1 MAIKRKKSKK
11 RRLVPSYEINDEDIN
26 FFLTSI
32 KKVEGSYPKIRDLQ
46 KLLRPRLDL
55 FKINTILRYLERD
68 KRLETDLDGN
78 IIWIREDSNSANKQ
92 SLAERADL
100 SKDFLEFFRKKN
112 NQRSENED
120 EVEDGDDAS
129 DETYQ

>member
-1 MAIKRKKSKK
+1 M
-11 RRLVPSYEINDEDIN
+11 
-26 FFLTSI
+26 TSI

-78 IIWIREDSNSANKQ
+78 IIWIREDSNSANKL
-92 SLAERADL
+92 SLAERANL
-100 SKDFLEFFRKKN
+100 SKEFLDFFSKN
-112 NQRSENED
+112 HNQRLEEE
-120 EVEDGDDAS
+120 EVEDGDDTG
-129 DETYQ
+129 DQTKQ

>member
-1 MAIKRKKSKK
+1 M
-11 RRLVPSYEINDEDIN
+11 
-26 FFLTSI
+26 TSV

-78 IIWIREDSNSANKQ
+78 IIWIREDNANKL
-92 SLAERADL
+92 SLAERANL
-100 SKDFLEFFRKKN
+100 SKEFLDFFSKN
-112 NQRSENED
+112 HNQRLEE
-120 EVEDGDDAS
+120 EEAEDGDDTG
-129 DETYQ
+129 DQTKQ

>member
-1 MAIKRKKSKK
+1 M
-11 RRLVPSYEINDEDIN
+11 
-26 FFLTSI
+26 TSI

-78 IIWIREDSNSANKQ
+78 IIWIREDSNEANKL

-100 SKDFLEFFRKKN
+100 SKDFLDFFSRKN
-112 NQRSENED
+112 NQRLGEDEKED

-129 DETYQ
+129 EETNH

>member
-1 MAIKRKKSKK
+1 M
-11 RRLVPSYEINDEDIN
+11 
-26 FFLTSI
+26 TSI

-78 IIWIREDSNSANKQ
+78 IIWIREDSNSINKL
-92 SLAERADL
+92 SLAERANL
-100 SKDFLEFFRKKN
+100 SKEFLDFFSKN
-112 NQRSENED
+112 YNQRLEE
-120 EVEDGDDAS
+120 EGVEDGDDTS
-129 DETYQ
+129 DQTKQ

>member
-1 MAIKRKKSKK
+1 
-11 RRLVPSYEINDEDIN
+11 
-26 FFLTSI
+26 LTSI

-78 IIWIREDSNSANKQ
+78 IIWIREDSNSANKL
-92 SLAERADL
+92 SLAERANL
-100 SKDFLEFFRKKN
+100 SKEFLDFFSKN
-112 NQRSENED
+112 HNQRSEEE
-120 EVEDGDDAS
+120 EVEDGDDTG
-129 DETYQ
+129 DQTKQ

>member
-1 MAIKRKKSKK
+1 M
-11 RRLVPSYEINDEDIN
+11 
-26 FFLTSI
+26 TSI

-78 IIWIREDSNSANKQ
+78 IIWIREDSNKANKL
-92 SLAERADL
+92 SLAERANL
-100 SKDFLEFFRKKN
+100 SKEFLDLFSKN
-112 NQRSENED
+112 HNQRLEEK
-120 EVEDGDDAS
+120 EVEDGDDTS
-129 DETYQ
+129 EQTKQ